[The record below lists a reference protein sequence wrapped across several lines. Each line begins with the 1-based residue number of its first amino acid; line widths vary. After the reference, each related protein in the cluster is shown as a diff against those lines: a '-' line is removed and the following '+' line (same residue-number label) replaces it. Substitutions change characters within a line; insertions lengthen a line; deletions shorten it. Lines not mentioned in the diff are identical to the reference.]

1 MDKKDFNELV
11 DFAMQQPG
19 RGAMRPVVEKEILH
33 YDIFYALD
41 KAGLLKDLV
50 FQGGTSLRLCRG
62 SSRFSEDLD
71 FAGGKDFT
79 SSKMTVIK
87 SCIEKHIGIKYG
99 LLVEVK
105 EPKDMAT
112 SPDYDGVKVDKWQ
125 ISVETAPQQRD
136 LPRQK
141 IKVEIANIPAHTRE
155 LLPLRLNYDFLQGSG
170 AVLVNAESIDEV
182 MADKIVAFPVA
193 KNTRYR
199 DIWDLA
205 WLQQQGAKLDPALVV
220 QKIDDYKIEN
230 YPALLSNAIIRL
242 PELVNGKP
250 FKDQMLRFIDSET
263 IAKTLD
269 NPLFLTYL
277 IKTLHDLFGKMA
289 EHLEDGGVRSENVAF
304 KM

>member
-11 DFAMQQPG
+11 DLAMQQPG

-71 FAGGKDFT
+71 FAGG
-79 SSKMTVIK
+79 
-87 SCIEKHIGIKYG
+87 
-99 LLVEVK
+99 K

-205 WLQQQGAKLDPALVV
+205 WLQQQGAKLDPALVI

-289 EHLEDGGVRSENVAF
+289 EHLEDGGVRSENVTF